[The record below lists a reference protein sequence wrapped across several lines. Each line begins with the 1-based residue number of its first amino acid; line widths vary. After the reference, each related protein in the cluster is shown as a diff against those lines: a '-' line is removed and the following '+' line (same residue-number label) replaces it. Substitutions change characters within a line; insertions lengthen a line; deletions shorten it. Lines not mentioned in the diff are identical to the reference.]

1 MVDRNLKQIVF
12 RLGIEK
18 NMLILI
24 SLDIINIFLRGY
36 NVEASFDL
44 TQFWLDFFVIKEA
57 DLSLQITNKLMP
69 CPSTGFKIF
78 WPL

>member
-24 SLDIINIFLRGY
+24 SLDIINIY
-36 NVEASFDL
+36 YEVIVEASLDL

-78 WPL
+78 WSL